1 MATDATT
8 RPLSEQDLRDLGFG
22 AVVSRES
29 RERLLN
35 RDGSFNVE
43 RKGLQFWTSFSAYH
57 ATLTVPWWQFFGATT
72 VLYLIVNARLRQP
85 TWRVV
90 RDRWEAKRQA
100 WSTIRT

>member
-8 RPLSEQDLRDLGFG
+8 RPISEQDLRDLGFG

-43 RKGLQFWTSFSAYH
+43 RKGLHFWSSFSAYH
-57 ATLTVPWWQFFGATT
+57 ATLTMPWWQFFGATT
-72 VLYLIVNARLRQP
+72 DTLSDGKCALCGSVPGMRPRFP
-85 TWRVV
+85 G
-90 RDRWEAKRQA
+90 
-100 WSTIRT
+100 